1 MIHVCRGNL
10 YVLLNFM
17 MEENFA
23 VEKDRFGN
31 IDSATFNNTEV
42 LRLSARDLG
51 ALALP
56 DRCPRCQWLR
66 FRCQHRLP
74 FQTFAGITMVLDS
87 YTKRIVTEHYEQ
99 YHRLPHWFSPFG
111 DLETPVPVPH
121 HSKFFILDQ
130 ETHIR
135 LSGVPDALFK
145 CKDNTYCIIDYKTA
159 RWSQAQEDI
168 LPMYRVQLNGYA
180 YIAEHVGFHPVSK
193 VGLLYFEAQ
202 TLSERMEDFE
212 SLVMKDGFH
221 VQFCARYLEV
231 ELDPHRIIP
240 PLLKQARQLA
250 DMAEPPE
257 SQNDC
262 KDCQRVDELIG
273 WLSQPKKV
281 YQKIDKAQ
289 KPIR

>member
-1 MIHVCRGNL
+1 MI
-10 YVLLNFM
+10 
-17 MEENFA
+17 
-23 VEKDRFGN
+23 
-31 IDSATFNNTEV
+31 
-42 LRLSARDLG
+42 
-51 ALALP
+51 
-56 DRCPRCQWLR
+56 
-66 FRCQHRLP
+66 
-74 FQTFAGITMVLDS
+74 LDS

-130 ETHIR
+130 ETNIR
-135 LSGVPDALFK
+135 LSGVPDALFQ

-159 RWSQAQEDI
+159 RWTDHQARI
-168 LPMYRVQLNGYA
+168 LPMYQVQLNSYA
-180 YIAEHVGFHPVSK
+180 LIAEHLGFSPVSK

-231 ELDPHRIIP
+231 ELAPHRILP

-250 DMAEPPE
+250 DMAKPPE

-262 KDCQRVDELIG
+262 KDCQRVDDLIG